1 MKKAGISL
9 ILFITLIAATGCKT
23 APPVIPDTLH
33 PSEYFQKAQE
43 ASSNGKYDLALK
55 YYTTFLKRYP
65 DDIQRGIEAK
75 YEIAFI
81 AYKRHET
88 ETAKQLFT
96 DILNKYDSDTAQL
109 LPAWPKILS
118 EKILK
123 EISDSTNNEQ

>member
-1 MKKAGISL
+1 MKKAGTSL
-9 ILFITLIAATGCKT
+9 ILLMLLIAAAGCRT

-81 AYKRHET
+81 AYKLHET
-88 ETAKQLFT
+88 EAAKQLFT
-96 DILNKYDSDTAQL
+96 DILNKYNSDDAQL

-118 EKILK
+118 QKILK
-123 EISDSTNNEQ
+123 EIGSSEK